1 MKILHLIASTGI
13 GGAEKHLLDL
23 CLQQQAS
30 GLQVCVAL
38 PATGALSLA
47 LQNHGIAYNLIRKGS
62 RWDPLALWSLRQVI
76 QREQPDLVHAHMPK
90 SASMVGYAY
99 PAMPCVVTAH
109 NIVKH
114 LGPFRRCR
122 HVICVSEKVRDSLC
136 QLGYPERMA
145 SVIYNAVNTQVFHT
159 VHRNQLRLK
168 FGWQEQLIVLCVARL
183 VPAKGQQF
191 AIEAL
196 AQLAARFTNLHL
208 VLVGAGPDR
217 DKLIRL
223 ASKLGVTAQLS
234 LLGERSDVPELL
246 AASDIYLQPSLK
258 EGFCIA
264 FLEAM
269 ATGLVCIG
277 TNTGAIPNMLET
289 GVNGLLIEP
298 GNTHAIADALFLLA
312 TDTEQSASF
321 KVAAKT
327 TAETKFSL
335 KKQVNDTLMIYLQVL
350 NLIS

>member
-23 CLQQQAS
+23 CLQQQAA

-38 PATGALSLA
+38 PATGALSVA
-47 LQNHGIAYNLIRKGS
+47 LQNHGIAYHLIRKGS
-62 RWDPLALWSLRQVI
+62 RWDPLVLWSLRKVI
-76 QREQPDLVHAHMPK
+76 QRVQPDLVHAHMPK
-90 SASMVGYAY
+90 SASMAGYAY
-99 PAMPCVVTAH
+99 PAIPCVVTAH

-145 SVIYNAVNTQVFHT
+145 SVIYNAVNTQLFHT
-159 VHRNQLRLK
+159 GHRDQLRLK

-183 VPAKGQQF
+183 VPAKGQQY
-191 AIEAL
+191 AVEAL
-196 AQLAARFTNLHL
+196 VQLTAKFANLQL
-208 VLVGAGPDR
+208 VLVGAGPDQ
-217 DKLIRL
+217 DKLTRL
-223 ASKLGVTAQLS
+223 ANKLGVTAHLS
-234 LLGERSDVPELL
+234 FFGERSDVPELL

-277 TNTGAIPNMLET
+277 TNTGAIPNMLES

-298 GNTHAIADALFLLA
+298 GDTQAIVDALCWLA
-312 TDTEQSASF
+312 IDLERSANF
-321 KVAAKT
+321 KLAAKT

-335 KKQVNDTLMIYLQVL
+335 EKQANDTLKVYQCAL
-350 NLIS
+350 NINN